1 MWCYCCWARTF
12 CVLPYIFCYFLLSF
26 HLKTY
31 LHTNDNMI
39 IIQRQY
45 LYTSLRT
52 LALGSLVLAMVCSVA
67 YIIRPLSIST
77 HHQSE
82 ESTSSSAIESMTQQ
96 QPIGDYFLN
105 KAYVTIINNELE
117 VFFECLQYHIA
128 KYLTHKVQKDQSSPS
143 IHVFAV

>member
-1 MWCYCCWARTF
+1 
-12 CVLPYIFCYFLLSF
+12 
-26 HLKTY
+26 
-31 LHTNDNMI
+31 MI
-39 IIQRQY
+39 NIQRQS

-77 HHQSE
+77 
-82 ESTSSSAIESMTQQ
+82 SSSAIESVTQQ
-96 QPIGDYFLN
+96 KPIGDYFLN

-117 VFFECLQYHIA
+117 VFFECLQYHVA

>member
-1 MWCYCCWARTF
+1 
-12 CVLPYIFCYFLLSF
+12 
-26 HLKTY
+26 
-31 LHTNDNMI
+31 MI
-39 IIQRQY
+39 IIQRQS

-67 YIIRPLSIST
+67 YIVRPLSISP
-77 HHQSE
+77 HQSE
-82 ESTSSSAIESMTQQ
+82 ESTSSSAIESVTQQ

-117 VFFECLQYHIA
+117 VFFECLQYHVA

>member
-1 MWCYCCWARTF
+1 
-12 CVLPYIFCYFLLSF
+12 
-26 HLKTY
+26 
-31 LHTNDNMI
+31 MI
-39 IIQRQY
+39 IIQRQS

-67 YIIRPLSIST
+67 YIIRPLSISP

-82 ESTSSSAIESMTQQ
+82 ESTSSPAIESVTQQ

-117 VFFECLQYHIA
+117 VFFECLQYHVA